1 MLQRPGTVPE
11 HDLTPDERT
20 LYDALLRMRE
30 SAQAKRAQPP
40 QEERPRKRAR

>member
-1 MLQRPGTVPE
+1 MSQRPGTVPL

-20 LYDALLRMRE
+20 LCDALLRMQA